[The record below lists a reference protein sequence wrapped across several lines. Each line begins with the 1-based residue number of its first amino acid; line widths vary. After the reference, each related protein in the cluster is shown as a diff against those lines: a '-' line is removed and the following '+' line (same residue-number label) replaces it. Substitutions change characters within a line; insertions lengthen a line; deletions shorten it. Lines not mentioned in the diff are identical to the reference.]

1 MSSDVQS
8 DDDRDRGVWAQRQA
22 WLLRL
27 AAVID
32 MLAFPWVVVPR
43 SWMEAS
49 HAWLGMGEMPAGAVV
64 DFTIR
69 QSAFFYG
76 MHGVLLWW
84 LSRDV
89 VRFQPIVRLIGWTY
103 LIFGPVFFLIDWT
116 SGTPSWWTWCDPLVT
131 AAFGSLV
138 LAIDRQLTLLAPRTS
153 GSAISGRHREPS
165 VPRTNVPNADQASR
179 IPADSTP

>member
-1 MSSDVQS
+1 MNSEAPTEG
-8 DDDRDRGVWAQRQA
+8 DRDRGVWVQRQA

-76 MHGVLLWW
+76 MHGILLWW

-116 SGTPSWWTWCDPLVT
+116 SGTPSWWTWCDPLAT
-131 AAFGSLV
+131 GAFGTLV
-138 LAIDRQLTLLAPRTS
+138 LLIDRQLTPSTPLPSGPGFHGHAQNCSASSTS
-153 GSAISGRHREPS
+153 RLSEEAANRM
-165 VPRTNVPNADQASR
+165 
-179 IPADSTP
+179 PADSTP